1 MNNGAEVVRMRVSMM
16 RRCAGPVVHVLLAT
30 AMFMAST
37 NATSA
42 DEPQFSKG
50 FHFDAQSGEAIYR
63 SICQGCHMPDGQGAQ
78 GAGVYPKLAHDAT
91 LASPEYSII
100 VVLRGRKNMPRFG
113 KVLDDAQIAAVVGYV
128 RSHFGNSYGDNV
140 TAEQV
145 AALRGPQ

>member
-1 MNNGAEVVRMRVSMM
+1 MNNVAGMYRMRLSKTH
-16 RRCAGPVVHVLLAT
+16 RCASPIVHVLLAMT
-30 AMFMAST
+30 MLAAST

-50 FHFDAQSGEAIYR
+50 FHFDEQSGEAIYR

-78 GAGVYPKLAHDAT
+78 GAGVYPRLAHDAT
-91 LASPEYSII
+91 LASPEYPVI
-100 VVLRGRKNMPRFG
+100 VVLRGRKNMPRFRRM
-113 KVLDDAQIAAVVGYV
+113 LDDAQIAAVVGYV

-145 AALRGPQ
+145 AALRGPN